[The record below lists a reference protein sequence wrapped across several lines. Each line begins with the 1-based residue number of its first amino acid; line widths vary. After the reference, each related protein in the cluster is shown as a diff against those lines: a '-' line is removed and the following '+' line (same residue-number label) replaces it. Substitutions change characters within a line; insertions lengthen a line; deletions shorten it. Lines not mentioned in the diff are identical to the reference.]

1 MKKSLVIT
9 TIATVLVIVVALTTA
24 TFAWFSSSQTT
35 NLTSTFQAQASNA
48 VFNMYKYESGPTGN
62 YAFTPNT
69 SIDFTDISNGSIGQ
83 YGYWTTSNMAA
94 MAPQVLITEGAV
106 NSGNGNLKG
115 LPNAAFYT
123 ASSDDGSNL
132 TDIKVLSMNDTGSA
146 TAPNVARF
154 KLENGTTSTKAVKI
168 TVTVNPTNR
177 DTTVDIQATAA
188 LRFLMI
194 AVPTDKTDTTSN
206 KGFVFGTQYE
216 YGLLGGDAGT
226 TPFDFTDAKNNSTQA
241 ATPDGIPD
249 AGDTNS
255 NSDYDLADTAAY
267 NSYSSGYQVQLTA
280 AGKPSQQG
288 LKYALNATLGEEDDK
303 TAANY
308 TGAKLGTKDSFEVYL
323 YVWYDGPSSGGQMS
337 MGSVEFTIN
346 FESAGDLT

>member
-106 NSGNGNLKG
+106 NSSNGNLKG

-132 TDIKVLSMNDTGSA
+132 TDIRVLSMTETGA

-168 TVTVNPTNR
+168 TVTVNPTNP

-194 AVPTDKTDTTSN
+194 AVPTDQADTTSN
-206 KGFVFGTQYE
+206 KGFVFGTQYD
-216 YGLLGGDAGT
+216 YGLLNED
-226 TPFDFTDAKNNSTQA
+226 TPFLFTDVKNNTSA
-241 ATPDGIPD
+241 DDATPDGIPD

-255 NSDYDLADTAAY
+255 NSDYNLANAAAY
-267 NSYSSGYQVQLTA
+267 SSYSDSGYQVQLTA
-280 AGKPSQQG
+280 AGSPSQLG
-288 LKYALNATLGEEDDK
+288 LTYELNETLGAEADK

-308 TGAKLGTKDSFEVYL
+308 TGAKLGTKDSFEIYL

-337 MGSVEFTIN
+337 MGSVAFTIN
-346 FESAGDLT
+346 FESAGDLTVA